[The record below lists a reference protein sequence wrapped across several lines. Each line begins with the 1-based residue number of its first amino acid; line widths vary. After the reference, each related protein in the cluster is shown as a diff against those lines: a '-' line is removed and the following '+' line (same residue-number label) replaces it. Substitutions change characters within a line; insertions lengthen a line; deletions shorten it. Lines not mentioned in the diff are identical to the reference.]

1 MPSFRIE
8 LTEQLPFPR
17 EKVFEL
23 LADHNRLGTLVG
35 LPIKRIRDSD
45 QADPN
50 GTGSV
55 RWIGV
60 GPVGFEETILTF
72 EPDHLIEYSV
82 TSFSAF
88 RNHAARIRL
97 SELPGIGTRIHYMV
111 EFDETI
117 PYTGR
122 TLEAATK
129 RVLKRG
135 IKRLHKT
142 LATGGS

>member
-1 MPSFRIE
+1 MPKFRIE

-17 EKVFEL
+17 DRVFQL
-23 LADHNRLGTLVG
+23 LADHNRLGRLVG
-35 LPIKRIRDSD
+35 LPIRRIRDSD

-72 EPDHLIEYSV
+72 EPDHLIEYAV

-97 SELPGIGTRIHYMV
+97 SELPGVGTRIHYTV

-117 PYTGR
+117 PFSGSV
-122 TLEAATK
+122 LELATK
-129 RVLKRG
+129 RVLVRG
-135 IKRLHKT
+135 IKRLDET
-142 LATGGS
+142 LASPGS

>member
-1 MPSFRIE
+1 MPNFRIE
-8 LTEQLPFPR
+8 LTEQIPFSR
-17 EKVFEL
+17 DGVFRR
-23 LADHNRLGTLVG
+23 LADHNQLGSLVG

-55 RWIGV
+55 RWIGI

-88 RNHAARIRL
+88 RNHSARIRL
-97 SELPGIGTRIHYMV
+97 SELPGIGTRIHYTV

-117 PYTGR
+117 PFSGR
-122 TLEAATK
+122 SLELATK
-129 RVLKRG
+129 RVIKRG
-135 IKRLHKT
+135 LKNLKEA
-142 LATGGS
+142 LSDSGS